1 MAAKFEGCLTRR
13 ACRTDWLAR
22 QSQRLMATLLLFVSF
37 TMEVTGAPALRQE
50 DNLVPNRTPTV
61 ALALSSPEQAICPS
75 NLTQVYSQSAGLE
88 QARPT
93 DLSFAVPV
101 LTEGRSLIDMPMEE
115 VKRNTGQV
123 AAASFSFF
131 EWSRRKLLEH
141 QRALDVQHTDSTV
154 AGEAV
159 REGEEGDE
167 HGRRLQGNEM
177 RISPNADA
185 AEANQV
191 NIQKSGRILEIS
203 TGQAE
208 ILQIREA
215 FLEVRVRSTN
225 EDENQQTE
233 AVSDAERGSAN
244 PVKDQDLK
252 EVEQIKE
259 RSTDSIAA
267 AASRNSTI
275 EGNTK
280 TQEIEGAGPPAMV
293 VKLTH
298 RAKVEASSPQ
308 QCPPSDAPLKSA
320 TPNQVTQPFDTE
332 SPKASAET
340 TFFSSSNHEHLLAA
354 DLARRQLISTSK
366 ISLGGSTVPL
376 GYYFADIA
384 LGTPPQGF
392 TMIVDTGS
400 AITYVPSKDCSSCG
414 GSHEVS
420 LSNIVNLSLH
430 NSGYSQAACT

>member
-1 MAAKFEGCLTRR
+1 MAAKSEGCLARR
-13 ACRTDWLAR
+13 ACRREWLAR
-22 QSQRLMATLLLFVSF
+22 QTQRLLATLLLLLSF
-37 TMEVTGAPALRQE
+37 TVEVTGAPALRQE
-50 DNLVPNRTPTV
+50 DSLFSDSTSTV
-61 ALALSSPEQAICPS
+61 ALALSPLEQAICPS
-75 NLTQVYSQSAGLE
+75 NLTQVYSQSASLE

-115 VKRNTGQV
+115 VESNTGQV

-131 EWSRRKLLEH
+131 EWSRRRLLEH
-141 QRALDVQHTDSTV
+141 QRALGVQHTDSTV

-159 REGEEGDE
+159 QEEKEGNE
-167 HGRRLQGNEM
+167 HGGRLQGNEI

-185 AEANQV
+185 AEADQV
-191 NIQKSGRILEIS
+191 NIQTSRRILEKS

-208 ILQIREA
+208 NLQIREA

-225 EDENQQTE
+225 EDDDQQSE

-252 EVEQIKE
+252 EVEQINE
-259 RSTDSIAA
+259 GSTDSIAA
-267 AASRNSTI
+267 AEAASRIRTI
-275 EGNTK
+275 EENMK
-280 TQEIEGAGPPAMV
+280 TREGGGPPAMV
-293 VKLTH
+293 VRLTH

-308 QCPPSDAPLKSA
+308 QCPPSGAPLES
-320 TPNQVTQPFDTE
+320 TPPDHVMQPLDTE

-420 LSNIVNLSLH
+420 L
-430 NSGYSQAACT
+430 